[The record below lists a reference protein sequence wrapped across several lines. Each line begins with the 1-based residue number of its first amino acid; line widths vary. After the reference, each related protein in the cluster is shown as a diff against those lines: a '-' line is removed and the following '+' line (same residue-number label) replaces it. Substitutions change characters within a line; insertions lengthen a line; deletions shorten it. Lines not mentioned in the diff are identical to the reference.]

1 MSKKPTKFEVES
13 KRQLTQDSANW
24 ATSEL
29 SKRNKN
35 SRGAGKGDRN
45 SAAWINSPKYQ
56 RSMEANEAY
65 ERGEITLEE
74 WRYIVHG
81 IEPKGQGEN

>member
-1 MSKKPTKFEVES
+1 MSKKPTKFEAES
-13 KRQLTQDSANW
+13 KRQLTQDSQNW

-29 SKRNKN
+29 SKRNR
-35 SRGAGKGDRN
+35 SSTAGKGDRN

-65 ERGEITLEE
+65 ARGEITLDE
-74 WRYIVHG
+74 WRFIVHG